1 VLFAGGNGGRRRD
14 AELRRLRQELERV
27 ESKLSN
33 EQFRSRAPVEVVAKE
48 ESKAA
53 ELKAAIE
60 RLA

>member
-1 VLFAGGNGGRRRD
+1 MRS
-14 AELRRLRQELERV
+14 ER

-33 EQFRSRAPVEVVAKE
+33 QQFRSRAPVEVVAKE